1 MTNDLDLK
9 DVIKAEWI
17 RCTNDPIYFFKKY
30 CWIQTNTG
38 GKIKFNT
45 WPFQEKVLDE
55 MINHSYNIILKSRQ
69 LGISQLCAMVALH
82 HMIFY
87 SDKFVLVI
95 ATKQDVA
102 KNLVKRVTYTYD
114 KLPTWIQKHVQSTE
128 KNKLSLAL
136 SNGSS
141 IKAVS
146 SSSDSGR
153 SESISMLIVDEA
165 AFIENMEEI
174 WTSIQPTLPGNTS
187 GRCTVLSCVTG
198 DTYIYTKNGIKQIK
212 DFDVNDVPG
221 DYKIN
226 NYSIL
231 GREILREGNLFKNSG
246 MTDTIKI
253 ITKHGELEGSHIHK
267 LWAYKSKLEKYG
279 WYKLEELEIDDYVSM
294 QIGSEVWG
302 NNDEINVNYSKSN
315 KIKTLIDFSKITPE
329 LAYLFGLYISEGSS
343 YKVLNKETG
352 NLIGGTIA
360 ITCGDAEITWV
371 FDKLNIYYSCH
382 DGLHYALSSKL
393 LIELF
398 EYIGFDLSKK
408 AHEKVIPDRL
418 LEMSRENVISML
430 RGIFDGDGT
439 ATRNRVSVTSTSLE
453 LIKQIRAILINFGIL
468 SSYFIHDKDM
478 MNSYDCVKNKFN
490 YDTHILEIYGR
501 NAKLYFEKVGF
512 NLSRKQEKYNLFL
525 NYDSKRASANNL
537 IPNSIELLKIIG
549 DKTDIRPIDIYKM
562 TGRRM
567 CQYNNKMTEYETKN
581 ISKDVVLAFY
591 SSLKSCLSS
600 EEIEYWDKIVDS
612 SITWASIKKI
622 EYDKKV
628 TYDFSLPDT
637 DDFWCHS
644 VIYNGFL
651 GHQTPNGTSNW
662 YYKEWVKA
670 KEGIGEFYPI
680 RLHWS
685 MRPDRDQA
693 WRDAQDLLLGERKAS
708 QECDANFLT
717 SGNTL
722 IDSAIIQHYL
732 DEVVQAPVEKRAP
745 FLNLGIKD
753 DSFWIWKYPVDN
765 KTYIISA
772 DVARGNGSD
781 FSTCQ
786 VFEVDTL
793 IQCAEFKGQ
802 VDTTE
807 FGKFLVM
814 VANMYN
820 QALLVPENNNSG
832 WSTIQT
838 IVSLYYPNL
847 YYTSDKNLVINPD
860 KIYTNKINAQKNK
873 AVPGFGTT
881 SANRMPMMNK
891 LYNYFKEKGVV
902 IYSER
907 TMYEI
912 QSFIWR
918 GDRPEAANGYND
930 DLVMALAILLWVR
943 DTSMELLKAGS
954 FRTQALI
961 DNSFVLV
968 GELDTSN
975 LPIGYMTDLE
985 PYKMKISPTSDEYED
1000 LSDWI

>member
-114 KLPTWIQKHVQSTE
+114 KLPNWIKSHTQSVE

-146 SSSDSGR
+146 SSGDSGR

-174 WTSIQPTLPGNTS
+174 WTSIQPTLPGNAS
-187 GRCTVLSCVTG
+187 GKCTVLS
-198 DTYIYTKNGIKQIK
+198 
-212 DFDVNDVPG
+212 
-221 DYKIN
+221 
-226 NYSIL
+226 
-231 GREILREGNLFKNSG
+231 
-246 MTDTIKI
+246 
-253 ITKHGELEGSHIHK
+253 
-267 LWAYKSKLEKYG
+267 
-279 WYKLEELEIDDYVSM
+279 
-294 QIGSEVWG
+294 
-302 NNDEINVNYSKSN
+302 
-315 KIKTLIDFSKITPE
+315 
-329 LAYLFGLYISEGSS
+329 
-343 YKVLNKETG
+343 
-352 NLIGGTIA
+352 
-360 ITCGDAEITWV
+360 
-371 FDKLNIYYSCH
+371 
-382 DGLHYALSSKL
+382 
-393 LIELF
+393 
-398 EYIGFDLSKK
+398 
-408 AHEKVIPDRL
+408 
-418 LEMSRENVISML
+418 
-430 RGIFDGDGT
+430 
-439 ATRNRVSVTSTSLE
+439 
-453 LIKQIRAILINFGIL
+453 
-468 SSYFIHDKDM
+468 
-478 MNSYDCVKNKFN
+478 
-490 YDTHILEIYGR
+490 
-501 NAKLYFEKVGF
+501 
-512 NLSRKQEKYNLFL
+512 
-525 NYDSKRASANNL
+525 
-537 IPNSIELLKIIG
+537 
-549 DKTDIRPIDIYKM
+549 
-562 TGRRM
+562 
-567 CQYNNKMTEYETKN
+567 
-581 ISKDVVLAFY
+581 
-591 SSLKSCLSS
+591 
-600 EEIEYWDKIVDS
+600 
-612 SITWASIKKI
+612 
-622 EYDKKV
+622 
-628 TYDFSLPDT
+628 
-637 DDFWCHS
+637 
-644 VIYNGFL
+644 
-651 GHQTPNGTSNW
+651 TPNGTSNW

-670 KEGIGEFYPI
+670 KQGIGEFYPI

-693 WRDAQDLLLGERKAS
+693 WRDAQDILLGERKAS

-722 IDSAIIQHYL
+722 IDSAIIQHYF

-753 DSFWIWKYPVDN
+753 DSFWIWKYPVEN

-781 FSTCQ
+781 FSTCH

-820 QALLVPENNNSG
+820 QGLLVPENNNSG

-847 YYTSDKNLVINPD
+847 YYTSDKNLVIYPD
-860 KIYTNKINAQKNK
+860 KIYTNKLNAQKNK

-891 LYNYFKEKGVV
+891 LYNYFKEKGIV